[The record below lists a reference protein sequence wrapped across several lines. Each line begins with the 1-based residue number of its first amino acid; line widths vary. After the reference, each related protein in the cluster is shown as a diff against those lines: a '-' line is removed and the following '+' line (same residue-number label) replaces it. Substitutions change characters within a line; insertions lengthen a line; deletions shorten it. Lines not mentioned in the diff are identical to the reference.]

1 MINKNINKKSTKI
14 MEKRNTKSGGKNTN
28 KNGLSY
34 EYETNLDSEYNI
46 VKKNLYSIEIQFR
59 KNPEKKFLMTSKKK
73 FLKSVEYDSN
83 ISKAH
88 GCKQPD
94 EVYIDEMSK
103 IIFILEKKFQQCGG
117 SVCEKIQ
124 SVNFKMYHFQKLIPD
139 YKICYIYCLSDWF
152 KHNCKAELEYF
163 DHEKIPYFWGNDKNY
178 KEKIVDFILE
188 YKS

>member
-1 MINKNINKKSTKI
+1 

-28 KNGLSY
+28 RNGLSY
-34 EYETNLDSEYNI
+34 ENHTNLDSEYDI
-46 VKKNLYSIEIQFR
+46 VEKNLHSIQIQFR
-59 KNPEKKFLMTSKKK
+59 KNPEKNFLMTSKKK
-73 FLKSVEYDSN
+73 FLKCVEYDST

-94 EVYIDEMSK
+94 EVYIDESRS

-124 SVNFKMYHFQKLIPD
+124 SINFKLYHYRRLLPK
-139 YKICYIYCLSDWF
+139 YEICYIYCLSDWF

-163 DHEKIPYFWGNDKNY
+163 DHEKIPYFWGNDENY
-178 KEKIVDFILE
+178 KDKIVDFILQ